1 MTIKNYCVEFRIVHM
16 VSIDTELESHITPRY
31 IAQKAFEQMDIENN
45 IEVVSILETDK
56 EGFTITNEQLIN
68 KKGVIIS

>member
-1 MTIKNYCVEFRIVHM
+1 MTLKHYCVEFRIVHM
-16 VSIDTELESHITPRY
+16 VTVDTELESDITPEY
-31 IAQKAFEQMDIENN
+31 LTQQAYEQMDIENN

-56 EGFTITNEQLIN
+56 EGFTITNEQLID